1 MSATMTIPETIQD
14 NALESVREN
23 NSGHIP
29 AIRETHV
36 EIKKHGDLY
45 EISIWETQSAEVV
58 GSITSTLLATK
69 DVWCVD
75 NKISLGPAR

>member
-36 EIKKHGDLY
+36 EIKKRGDLY
-45 EISIWETQSAEVV
+45 EISIWGAQAPKWLVRSQARCSLPRMS
-58 GSITSTLLATK
+58 G
-69 DVWCVD
+69 VWTTRSV
-75 NKISLGPAR
+75 